1 MKKALARFRWPLAV
15 AALALLLFAMGR
27 MRAVEVDMAS
37 VTRGRI
43 EEVITEEART
53 QLHTER
59 VVTAELPGT
68 VRRVELEEGDRVE
81 AGQVI
86 TTIEDTELKLYLDVL
101 RADLKEVQARLAGA
115 DVPLPKQSEIDAA
128 EQDARRTDHEQQAVR
143 QELAGAEAQLQFA
156 DSDHRRMKDLFD
168 SGSATDR
175 QDQQARRDLAAARAT
190 HAGLANRLAAA
201 EAGAQVAGLRKQVLL
216 DSLGDTA
223 YLHDV
228 YAAQIGQS
236 QKNIELL
243 TYELGKTAVRSPISG
258 VILEKHVDSDQ
269 FVQPGAGLV
278 RVGDM
283 DTIEIRADI
292 LSDDVGRVQVGQ
304 EVLLLGRA
312 VADPAARGRVEKVY
326 PSGFTKISS
335 LGVRQQRVA
344 VLVGFDNRP
353 LGLKPGYEL
362 DVQIVVDARDDAV
375 LVPRDAVFAG
385 REGMAVFAVEGRR
398 ARRRPVELGLRGE
411 DAYEVLGGLEP
422 GDVVVR
428 RPPTDL
434 SDGQRVKRR
443 PQ

>member
-1 MKKALARFRWPLAV
+1 LKKALARFRWPLAV

-81 AGQVI
+81 AGQII

-128 EQDARRTDHEQQAVR
+128 EQDARRAEHEVQAVR

-175 QDQQARRDLAAARAT
+175 QYEQARRDLAAARAA

-201 EAGAQVAGLRKQVLL
+201 KAGAQVAGLRKQVLL

-228 YAAQIGQS
+228 YAAQIEQS
-236 QKNIELL
+236 QKNVELL
-243 TYELGKTAVRSPISG
+243 THVLGKTAVRSPISG
-258 VILEKHVDSDQ
+258 VILEKQVDSDQ
-269 FVQPGAGLV
+269 FVQPGAALV

-312 VADPAARGRVEKVY
+312 VGDPSARGRVEKVY

-375 LVPRDAVFAG
+375 LVPRDAVFAS

-398 ARRRPVELGLRGE
+398 ARRRPVELGLKGE
-411 DAYEVLGGLEP
+411 DAYEALAGLEP